1 MDNII
6 IQNQDQRYLKI
17 LEVLA
22 NDNSQFEKDPLTG
35 TYKRYELVERDSSI
49 VIAFQSLNYHWKET
63 LDITPTYQRESDDH
77 TGKAPEDIV
86 LDYLQGQKMGNITL
100 YESKINGNK
109 YPVVDGKHRL
119 TYLRKFFNDEIKL
132 TGDRAKRFWS
142 HYISDLKKLCE
153 KSNNSINTNK
163 LLKKLEE
170 GKYAPVTYSTLPDQI
185 KDAVNTKVK
194 INITELQVKCY
205 DESNVEIAIDPN
217 NKIAEDL
224 IWQKFFKMNHHS
236 AHISPDDIIYGSSC
250 EYNMKSKQLSNQS
263 SIFKE
268 FFDIKQVDKKG
279 RESQD
284 EKRKLNE
291 LLFNLLLFVDN
302 KNKWG
307 SSSKA
312 LISKIRTKEFND
324 MNDNGKEFIKIF
336 NSQIELGFSRLYK
349 SGEILNLP
357 DAMKGITSGNLTN
370 IRYFIY
376 FIYKIHQI
384 VNERKDFSLYNDI
397 PSIKLIGILE
407 LGANIIVNSIYNK
420 DGVINITPDNK
431 LNVLYTDNESIFKT
445 IADYRKNQ
453 RSQEQINTLFSNLYD
468 VCLDFVS

>member
-35 TYKRYELVERDSSI
+35 TYKRYELVERDSTL
-49 VIAFQSLNYHWKET
+49 VISFQSLPYHWKEK
-63 LDITPTYQRESDDH
+63 LDITPHYQRDSDDH

-100 YESKINGNK
+100 YMSINNGNK
-109 YPVVDGKHRL
+109 LPVVDGKHRL
-119 TYLRKFFNDEIKL
+119 TYLYKFYKNEIKL

-142 HYISDLKKLCE
+142 NYAVDLKSLCE
-153 KSNNSINTNK
+153 KTNNKPETNK

-170 GKYAPVTYSTLPDQI
+170 GKFAPVTYEILPDMI
-185 KDAVNTKVK
+185 KEAIQSKV
-194 INITELQVKCY
+194 NITVSELEVKCY
-205 DESNVEIAIDPN
+205 NESNVEIGIDPN
-217 NKIAEDL
+217 SKIADDL

-263 SIFKE
+263 SMFKE
-268 FFDIKQVDKKG
+268 FFDIKQVNKKG
-279 RESQD
+279 KESQD

-291 LLFNLLLFVDN
+291 LLFTLLLFVDN

-312 LISKIRTKEFND
+312 LISKIRSKEFNN
-324 MNDNGKEFIKIF
+324 MNDNSKEFIKIF
-336 NSQIELGFSRLYK
+336 NSQIESGFSRLYK
-349 SGEILNLP
+349 GGEILNLP
-357 DAMKGITSGNLTN
+357 DGMKGITSGNLTN
-370 IRYFIY
+370 IRYFMY

-384 VNERKDFSLYNDI
+384 VNQRKDFPLYNDV
-397 PSIKLIGILE
+397 PSIKFKHILE

-420 DGVINITPDNK
+420 DGVINITPDNE
-431 LNVLYTDNESIFKT
+431 LYSLYINNESIFRT
-445 IADYRKNQ
+445 IADYRRSQ
-453 RSQEQINTLFSNLYD
+453 RTQEQINTLFSNLYD